1 VVFAETCVCLIIHSI
16 LDLADF
22 TLVEFMPRMKK
33 VIFYSA
39 YLASHEFKIG
49 KKSSNREFNGPKG
62 VQTDIG
68 AKNGFNGVRERP
80 NFTFT
85 HADTYYNLVPE
96 DSLFYQQQN
105 LLLLKS

>member
-1 VVFAETCVCLIIHSI
+1 MHVAFRSLRRLTMHWILESLSEVVFAETCVCLIIHSI

-62 VQTDIG
+62 VWQDF
-68 AKNGFNGVRERP
+68 KVC
-80 NFTFT
+80 
-85 HADTYYNLVPE
+85 
-96 DSLFYQQQN
+96 
-105 LLLLKS
+105 